1 MRRDRNDR
9 RFEVKQLR
17 PSQEGARKALFDL
30 EADIMEVVWGK
41 ARPVLV
47 REVQQLLERSDH
59 SLAYTTVMT
68 TMDRLWKKGVLQR
81 ATQGKAYVYWAS
93 LSREEF
99 HRQVAAQVLDSLMPE
114 VTEPL
119 LASFVDYTAQSDP
132 SYLDRLE
139 QLIRSKREELERNRR
154 QGE

>member
-1 MRRDRNDR
+1 VRRDSEGRS
-9 RFEVKQLR
+9 FEVKQLR
-17 PSQEGARKALFDL
+17 PGQEGARKALFDL
-30 EADIMEVVWGK
+30 EADVMEAVWGK
-41 ARPVLV
+41 PRPVLV
-47 REVQQLLERSDH
+47 REVQQVLERDRP
-59 SLAYTTVMT
+59 LAYTTVMT

-132 SYLDRLE
+132 SHLDRLE
-139 QLIRSKREELERNRR
+139 QLIRSKREELERSRG
-154 QGE
+154 QDE